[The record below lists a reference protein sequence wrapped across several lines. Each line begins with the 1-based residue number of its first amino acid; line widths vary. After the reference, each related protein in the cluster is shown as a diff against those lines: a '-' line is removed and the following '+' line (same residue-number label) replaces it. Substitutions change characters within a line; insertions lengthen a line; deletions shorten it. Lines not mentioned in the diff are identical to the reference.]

1 MLEEDSRLIHE
12 LKQGSKEALRR
23 VYEMH
28 KDKLLTIAVSMVHDT
43 AMAEDILHDVFVTFA
58 SSVGR
63 LNIQISLRRYLIT
76 SVVNRIR
83 DTYRKKRPRMVDLEN
98 VELADTHVDG
108 PVKGAVSNETAGIL
122 TDALAQIPAE
132 QREVIVL
139 HLNGGLKFKEI
150 AEMRGTSTSTIQGR
164 YRYGLE
170 KLRTIVDGEM
180 IR

>member
-1 MLEEDSRLIHE
+1 
-12 LKQGSKEALRR
+12 
-23 VYEMH
+23 
-28 KDKLLTIAVSMVHDT
+28 
-43 AMAEDILHDVFVTFA
+43 
-58 SSVGR
+58 
-63 LNIQISLRRYLIT
+63 
-76 SVVNRIR
+76 
-83 DTYRKKRPRMVDLEN
+83 MVDLDN

-108 PVKGAVSNETAGIL
+108 PVKEAASSETAGIL

>member
-1 MLEEDSRLIHE
+1 MLEEDSRLIRE

-43 AMAEDILHDVFVTFA
+43 ATAEDILHDVFVSFA
-58 SSVGR
+58 SSVRR
-63 LNIQISLRRYLIT
+63 LNIKISLRRYLIT

-83 DTYRKKRPRMVDLEN
+83 DTYRKKRPRMVDLDN
-98 VELADTHVDG
+98 VELADTHDDG
-108 PVKGAVSNETAGIL
+108 PVGGAVSNETANIL
-122 TDALAQIPAE
+122 TDALAQIPDE